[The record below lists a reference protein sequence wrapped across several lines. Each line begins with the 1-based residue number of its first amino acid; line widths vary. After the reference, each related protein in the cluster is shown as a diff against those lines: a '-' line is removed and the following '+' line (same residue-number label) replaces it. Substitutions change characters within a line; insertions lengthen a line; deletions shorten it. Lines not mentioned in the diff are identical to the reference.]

1 VIGLVPGNTVRGSGF
16 STAPRLK
23 NMDSLSPIRLLLV
36 DRHLLV
42 RTALAGL
49 LRSRAELQVVG
60 DAGNRLSALTLAS
73 EHAPD
78 VILLAPAPDTDI
90 WLDAIEPLLSGA
102 GPQARALLL
111 TAHTDPEF
119 QRLALRRGAR
129 GIVGLDHPPETLY
142 RAIQKV
148 YEGEVWVE
156 RRLVAELITSAAG
169 GPSVERARIDSLTP
183 REREVVRLVSEGL
196 KNKQIA
202 QRMSVADVTVRHHL
216 TSIFSKLEVAD
227 RLSLVVFA
235 YHHALVEPLPRTHKR
250 A

>member
-1 VIGLVPGNTVRGSGF
+1 
-16 STAPRLK
+16 LK
-23 NMDSLSPIRLLLV
+23 NMDSAKPIRLLLV

-60 DAGNRLSALTLAS
+60 DAGSRLTALTQAA
-73 EHAPD
+73 EHAPEL
-78 VILLAPAPDTDI
+78 ILLSPAAETDL
-90 WLDAIEPLLSGA
+90 WLDAIEPLVTAA
-102 GPQARALLL
+102 GPHARVLLL
-111 TAHTDPEF
+111 TALTDPEF

-129 GIVGLDHPPETLY
+129 GIVSLDHPPETLY

-148 YEGEVWVE
+148 HEGEVWVE
-156 RRLVAELITSAAG
+156 RRLVAELITSATS
-169 GPSVERARIDSLTP
+169 GPSAERARIDSLTP
-183 REREVVRLVSEGL
+183 REREVVKLVSEGL

-235 YHHALVEPLPRTHKR
+235 YHHALVQPLPKSHKR